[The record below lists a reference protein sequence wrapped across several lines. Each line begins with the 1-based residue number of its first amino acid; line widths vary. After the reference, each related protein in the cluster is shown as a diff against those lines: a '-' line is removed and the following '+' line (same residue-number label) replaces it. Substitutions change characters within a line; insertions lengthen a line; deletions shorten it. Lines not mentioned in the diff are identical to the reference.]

1 MEIITL
7 TSNPFQVNTYIVVG
21 DNNEA
26 IIIDPGCSSISEKK
40 QCIDEI
46 QKRGLLPKKILLTH
60 AHIDHILGAGYLQQ
74 FFKIDVLTHKDSAYF
89 LNEAMDSARL
99 FGLTLDSLPFVEHY
113 LDDKQTIGIAGID
126 MKILETPGHAAGSL
140 CFYAEKQNV
149 IFTGDVLF
157 MQSIGRTDLPTGNHK
172 QLLENITTKL
182 LSLPENTVVYPGHGQ
197 PTTIG
202 EEKQFNPFF

>member
-1 MEIITL
+1 
-7 TSNPFQVNTYIVVG
+7 
-21 DNNEA
+21 
-26 IIIDPGCSSISEKK
+26 
-40 QCIDEI
+40 
-46 QKRGLLPKKILLTH
+46 
-60 AHIDHILGAGYLQQ
+60 
-74 FFKIDVLTHKDSAYF
+74 
-89 LNEAMDSARL
+89 MDSARL